1 MAAQRRGADTVAQSP
16 HLQLTGTEVL
26 WFKPGA
32 VFACTLVIKLFDC
45 LTVLLFVTVVLWY
58 SDTLALLFCFTV

>member
-1 MAAQRRGADTVAQSP
+1 MAAQRRGADTGAQSP

-45 LTVLLFVTVVLWY
+45 LAVLL
-58 SDTLALLFCFTV
+58 